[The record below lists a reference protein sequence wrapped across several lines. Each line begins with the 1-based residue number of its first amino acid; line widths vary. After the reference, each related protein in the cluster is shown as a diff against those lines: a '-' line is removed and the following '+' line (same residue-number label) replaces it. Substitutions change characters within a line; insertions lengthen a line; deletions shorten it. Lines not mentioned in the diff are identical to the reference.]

1 MNILKKIIY
10 AVPVV
15 AVMLAAS
22 CAKDSTSTP
31 TEGDVAD
38 CYNVYFPDQEN
49 LGDIE
54 VEAEEVLPKTYTYT
68 ACRTNAED
76 DITVPVVLAENTD
89 DMFVVSPIKFAAG
102 EKTAQFTVTLTD
114 KAELGVKY
122 ALKLKIDDPKYAPMY
137 SGLNPTKHNPQ
148 LDVEVMRAHWVEV
161 SSGTFSSDLNN
172 GTKFAGLKVMQKEKT
187 DDYKIVNFIGTGKDM
202 VFTWDP
208 DTNKC
213 DIGRQES
220 GFVLQGLDLNIMDF
234 RTFYIEF
241 FGVTYDWDLFE
252 SVGYTQ
258 SYYDPDKRMFTFNL
272 MYIDI
277 ATGYGLGPLEDKFI
291 FKGGSFGCE
300 LSLMLLSPTR
310 FVSTSKPIDSGT
322 VAAYPESEYM
332 GWQIAAP
339 SRNIKS
345 IKFVIIPTLAYDY
358 PESELGMSLNDY
370 VDNYGITGDQ
380 EISSDGTTILDR
392 LNSEDEDYG
401 GWFANISSGLNPDTS
416 YTMYAKAENDRGE
429 TDEFVA
435 EYTTGK
441 PGTYYKMSYLPNG
454 EEEPFEVTFRLETNV
469 ITNSNTGAKTPI
481 YYIKNLGAEDGTI
494 WHAAYN
500 ADSSTLSIPGYVVGF
515 EEYGCL
521 FSQIYGYINEE
532 KTLAYAFLSI
542 DPANEASEGADPCVF
557 AINGEG
563 KIASLKTT
571 LSVPVYNMTGTQ
583 PSLAGYWG
591 YYPAGTAVTVT
602 EAPSEADSETTSM
615 LKIKNADIPFCSIS
629 GTDVLKSRKTETGF
643 IPMSVK
649 QQKRVIDFKPLKDYK
664 KLVAPDKER
673 L

>member
-15 AVMLAAS
+15 AVMLAVS
-22 CAKDSTSTP
+22 CAKDSTSAP
-31 TEGDVAD
+31 TEGDVSD

-49 LGDIE
+49 LGDVE

-172 GTKFAGLKVMQKEKT
+172 GQKYEGLKVMQKEKT
-187 DDYKIVNFIGTGKDM
+187 DDYKIVNFIGTGKDL

-213 DIGRQES
+213 NIGRQES
-220 GFVLQGLDLNIMDF
+220 GFVIRGVDLNVMDF
-234 RTFYIEF
+234 RTFYIEY

-258 SYYDPDKRMFTFNL
+258 SYYNPDKRMFTFNL

-277 ATGYGLGPLEDKFI
+277 ASGLGAGPLEDKFI

-310 FVSTSKPIDSGT
+310 FVDTDSPIDSGT
-322 VAAYPESEYM
+322 VAAYPESECM

-339 SRNIKS
+339 SQNIKS

-370 VDNYGITGDQ
+370 VDNYGITGD
-380 EISSDGTTILDR
+380 EPIDSAGTTILKR
-392 LNSEDEDYG
+392 LNDRG
-401 GWFANISSGLNPDTS
+401 FFINIAANLNPATS
-416 YTMYAKAENDRGE
+416 YTMYAKAENNLGE
-429 TDEFVA
+429 ADEFVA

-441 PGTYYKMSYLPNG
+441 PGTYYKMSYLDEG
-454 EEEPFEVTFRLETNV
+454 ETEPFEVTFRLEANV
-469 ITNSNTGAKTPI
+469 VTNSSTGDKIPL
-481 YYIKNLGAEDGTI
+481 YYIKNLGVEDGSF
-494 WHAAYN
+494 WHAAYD
-500 ADSSTLSIPGYVVGF
+500 ADKSTLSIPGYMVGY
-515 EEYGCL
+515 EDGGCA
-521 FSQIYGYINEE
+521 FSQLLGYIDEQ
-532 KTLAYAFLSI
+532 KTYAYAIVSA
-542 DPANEASEGADPCVF
+542 DPTNEQSKGADPCVF
-557 AINGEG
+557 SINGEG
-563 KIASLKTT
+563 KITSLKTI
-571 LSVPVYNMTGTQ
+571 LGVPVYNMTGSQ
-583 PSLAGYWG
+583 PSLAGYLG

-602 EAPSEADSETTSM
+602 EAPSEEDGETTNM
-615 LKIKNADIPFCSIS
+615 LNIKNAGIPFSSIS
-629 GTDVLKSRKTETGF
+629 GTGVLKSGKTKTEF

-649 QQKRVIDFKPLKDYK
+649 QQKRAIDFKPLKDYK
-664 KLVAPDKER
+664 KLIVPGNEK